1 MFPHISSRIRRDRA
15 EGLNVAAQATLGRGR
30 HDGYGVST
38 GRSIRAPHALHASC
52 ARSIGAR
59 AWAVRR

>member
-38 GRSIRAPHALHASC
+38 GRSIRARASC